1 MAHDT
6 NSMLLKGVAMA
17 LLAMGAMPAC
27 AFAQQQ
33 DPSSLPSSPTP
44 KPAQQPPPQAQQGDS
59 SSSDSAPAS
68 KQSPDAQPPDSSQS
82 PPPAPDSSQDK
93 PPQKPASHRD
103 DDGPQWSSSKKADSD
118 SKDGEDDATDAKS
131 KGKKSAKNAAADDD
145 DESADASAK
154 PKTAK
159 PGVLAPESDPSWD
172 PFHAAQDMDVGKFYM
187 DKGDWDAAITRFED
201 AIRLRA
207 NFAKP
212 REMMAEAYEKKGDKQ
227 EAVRYYK
234 EYLQVLPNAP
244 DAKKIQKKIEQLS
257 AK

>member
-1 MAHDT
+1 V
-6 NSMLLKGVAMA
+6 VAPVA
-17 LLAMGAMPAC
+17 PPRPSPDPSSLESPP
-27 AFAQQQ
+27 

-44 KPAQQPPPQAQQGDS
+44 KPQAQPQPQQGDS
-59 SSSDSAPAS
+59 STPDSSKPSPDAPPPDSAPP
-68 KQSPDAQPPDSSQS
+68 SPA
-82 PPPAPDSSQDK
+82 PAPDQPAAK
-93 PPQKPASHRD
+93 PSDTKRSGG
-103 DDGPQWSSSKKADSD
+103 DDGPQWSSSKKADAESR
-118 SKDGEDDATDAKS
+118 DGEDDATDAKS
-131 KGKKSAKNAAADDD
+131 KGKRSAKNAAADDD
-145 DESADASAK
+145 SDESADASAK

-159 PGVLAPESDPSWD
+159 PGVLAPETDPSWD

-201 AIRLRA
+201 AIRLRS

>member
-1 MAHDT
+1 MCLRATTGSVGAAVGAHAET
-6 NSMLLKGVAMA
+6 RAATAAAGATGRLVNLGLGAEFETVAGCA
-17 LLAMGAMPAC
+17 AAGFFAVAAACSRPVARQPA
-27 AFAQQQ
+27 AKAIAAHQ
-33 DPSSLPSSPTP
+33 
-44 KPAQQPPPQAQQGDS
+44 
-59 SSSDSAPAS
+59 
-68 KQSPDAQPPDSSQS
+68 
-82 PPPAPDSSQDK
+82 
-93 PPQKPASHRD
+93 D

>member
-1 MAHDT
+1 MAKYT
-6 NSMLLKGVAMA
+6 NSMLLIGAATA
-17 LLAMGAMPAC
+17 LTALATLAPC
-27 AFAQQQ
+27 ASAQQQ
-33 DPSSLPSSPTP
+33 DPSTLPSSPTP
-44 KPAQQPPPQAQQGDS
+44 KPQTQPQPQQGDS
-59 SSSDSAPAS
+59 PSSSTSQPSPDAPPPDSAP
-68 KQSPDAQPPDSSQS
+68 
-82 PPPAPDSSQDK
+82 PPPAPEPDK
-93 PPQKPASHRD
+93 PATKPADSKRSSD

-118 SKDGEDDATDAKS
+118 SKDGEDDATDTKS
-131 KGKKSAKNAAADDD
+131 KGKKSAKNAANDDD
-145 DESADASAK
+145 ADESADASAK
-154 PKTAK
+154 PKSAK

-212 REMMAEAYEKKGDKQ
+212 RELMAEAYEKKGDKQ

>member
-1 MAHDT
+1 MRNYP
-6 NSMLLKGVAMA
+6 NSMLLTGAVMA
-17 LLAMGAMPAC
+17 LLAFGVAPQC

-33 DPSSLPSSPTP
+33 DPSTLPSSPTP
-44 KPAQQPPPQAQQGDS
+44 KPQSQPQPQQGDS
-59 SSSDSAPAS
+59 SAPNPSQPA
-68 KQSPDAQPPDSSQS
+68 PDAQPPDSAPP
-82 PPPAPDSSQDK
+82 PPPAPAPDK
-93 PPQKPASHRD
+93 PATKPSDSKRSSD
-103 DDGPQWSSSKKADSD
+103 DDGPQWSSSKKADSE
-118 SKDGEDDATDAKS
+118 SRDGEDDATDAKS
-131 KGKKSAKNAAADDD
+131 KGKKSAKNAANDDD
-145 DESADASAK
+145 ADESADASAK

-201 AIRLRA
+201 AIRLRS

-234 EYLQVLPNAP
+234 EYLQVLPNAA

>member
-1 MAHDT
+1 MAKYK
-6 NSMLLKGVAMA
+6 NSMLL
-17 LLAMGAMPAC
+17 MGAATALFALAALPPC
-27 AFAQQQ
+27 ASAQQQ
-33 DPSSLPSSPTP
+33 DPSTLPSAPTP
-44 KPAQQPPPQAQQGDS
+44 KPQTHPQPQQGDS
-59 SSSDSAPAS
+59 PSTSSSQP
-68 KQSPDAQPPDSSQS
+68 SPDAQPPDSAP
-82 PPPAPDSSQDK
+82 PPPAPAPDK
-93 PPQKPASHRD
+93 PATKPADSKRSND

-118 SKDGEDDATDAKS
+118 SRDGEDDATDTKS
-131 KGKKSAKNAAADDD
+131 KGKKSAKNAASDDD
-145 DESADASAK
+145 ADESADASSK
-154 PKTAK
+154 PKAAK

-201 AIRLRA
+201 AIRLRS

-212 REMMAEAYEKKGDKQ
+212 REMMAEAYEKKGDKEQ
-227 EAVRYYK
+227 ALHYYK